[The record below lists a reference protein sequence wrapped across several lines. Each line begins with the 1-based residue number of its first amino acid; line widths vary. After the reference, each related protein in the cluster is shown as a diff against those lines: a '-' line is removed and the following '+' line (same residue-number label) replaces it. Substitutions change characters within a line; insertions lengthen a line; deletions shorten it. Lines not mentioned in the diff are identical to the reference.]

1 MYDKQ
6 SDAEGSSNS
15 DISENIVGYW
25 RLGQGG
31 VCTEHLA
38 ERRTAIENMATEG
51 NDRI

>member
-6 SDAEGSSNS
+6 SDAEGSSDS
-15 DISENIVGYW
+15 DISENIVEYW
-25 RLGQGG
+25 RLGQGA
-31 VCTEHLA
+31 CTEHVA

>member
-25 RLGQGG
+25 RLGQGSMYRAFG
-31 VCTEHLA
+31 GKADCD
-38 ERRTAIENMATEG
+38 RKYG
-51 NDRI
+51 NRGE

>member
-15 DISENIVGYW
+15 DISENIVGDW
-25 RLGQGG
+25 ILGQGG